1 MKEDSLQYKFLLKHY
16 ELLKETATPQSL
28 CESIEPEKTPK
39 SAYTREEL
47 ETEESKTS
55 TVVRHKLMSL
65 LTLVKEFT
73 NKKLKNNA
81 KNCSD
86 CMKIG
91 SCCSK

>member
-1 MKEDSLQYKFLLKHY
+1 MQEDSLQYKFLLKHY
-16 ELLKETATPQSL
+16 ELLKETATHQSL

-39 SAYTREEL
+39 SVYTREEL
-47 ETEESKTS
+47 ETEESKSS

-73 NKKLKNNA
+73 NKKLKNNN

-86 CMKIG
+86 CLKIG